1 MKQSHHAF
9 HTLIVCL
16 GLVAFSAS
24 GHATAFAGSY
34 AVDPVHST
42 VLFRIK
48 HMGTSYA
55 WGRFNE
61 IAGRLNLDDQ
71 APSLEMQVKTESLDT
86 ANAKRDQHLRSPDFF
101 SAKQFPAISFKSTRV
116 ARVGDNK
123 YDVDGTLS
131 LHGVDRPLKVQLERT
146 GTGKNQ
152 LGAAVAGYTTTFSIK
167 RSDFGMK
174 FGLEGLSD
182 DVLLIVS
189 LECAAQ

>member
-1 MKQSHHAF
+1 MKISRHAF
-9 HTLIVCL
+9 RILVVGL
-16 GLVAFSAS
+16 GLIAFAAS
-24 GHATAFAGSY
+24 CHSTAFAGSY

-42 VLFRIK
+42 VLFRVK

-86 ANAKRDQHLRSPDFF
+86 ANAKRDQHLKSPDFF
-101 SAKQFPAISFKSTRV
+101 SAKQFPTISFKSTRI
-116 ARVGDNK
+116 ARAGDNK
-123 YDVDGTLS
+123 YDIDGTLS
-131 LHGVDRPLKVQLERT
+131 LHGVDRPVKVQLERT

-152 LGAAVAGYTTTFSIK
+152 LGAAVAGYATTFSIK

-174 FGLEGLSD
+174 YLLEGLSD
-182 DVLLIVS
+182 DVVVVVS

>member
-1 MKQSHHAF
+1 MKKPRHAF

-16 GLVAFSAS
+16 ALAAIAANGQS
-24 GHATAFAGSY
+24 TALAGSY

-71 APSLEMQVKTESLDT
+71 APSLEVLVKTESLDT
-86 ANAKRDQHLRSPDFF
+86 ANAKRDQHLKSPDFF
-101 SAKQFPAISFKSTRV
+101 SAKQFPTIAFKSTRV
-116 ARVGDNK
+116 ARAGDNK
-123 YDVDGTLS
+123 YDVEGTLS
-131 LHGVDRPLKVQLERT
+131 LHGVDRPVKVQLERT

-152 LGAAVAGYTTTFSIK
+152 LGATLAGYSTTFSIK

-174 FGLEGLSD
+174 FGLEGVSD

>member
-1 MKQSHHAF
+1 MKISRHAF
-9 HTLIVCL
+9 RVLVVCL
-16 GLVAFSAS
+16 GSMGFASSGPSA
-24 GHATAFAGSY
+24 AAAGSY

-48 HMGTSYA
+48 HMGTSFS

-61 IAGRLNLDDQ
+61 IVGRLNLDDQ

-86 ANAKRDQHLRSPDFF
+86 ANAKRDQHLKSPDFF
-101 SAKQFPAISFKSTRV
+101 SAKQFPTISFKSTRV

-123 YDVDGTLS
+123 YDVDGTMS
-131 LHGVDRPLKVQLERT
+131 LHGVDRPVKVQLERT

-152 LGAAVAGYTTTFSIK
+152 LGAATAGYTTTFTVK

-174 FGLEGLSD
+174 FGLEGVSD

>member
-1 MKQSHHAF
+1 MKISRHSF
-9 HTLIVCL
+9 RTVVVCF
-16 GLVAFSAS
+16 GLVGFVTSATS
-24 GHATAFAGSY
+24 TAVGGSY

-48 HMGTSYA
+48 HMGTSFS

-71 APSLEMQVKTESLDT
+71 APSLEMQVKTDSLDT
-86 ANAKRDQHLRSPDFF
+86 ANAKRDQHLKSPDFF
-101 SAKQFPAISFKSTRV
+101 SAKQFPTISFKSTRI
-116 ARVGDNK
+116 ARVADNK

-131 LHGVDRPLKVQLERT
+131 LHGVDRPVKVQLERT

-152 LGAAVAGYTTTFSIK
+152 LGAALAGYATTFSIK
-167 RSDFGMK
+167 RSEFGMK
-174 FGLEGLSD
+174 FGLEGVSD